1 MRIAHNWAIHN
12 HDGEAWYCCN
22 KYFFIMESTD
32 YVDLP
37 YFFADNDL
45 YDLFSKCGK
54 IDEYMV

>member
-1 MRIAHNWAIHN
+1 M
-12 HDGEAWYCCN
+12 
-22 KYFFIMESTD
+22 KSTD

-54 IDEYMV
+54 IDEYMVWSVLLE